1 MARLGVIDLGSN
13 SVRLVIYEARKDAA
27 APKPFRILADEK
39 KMAGLSAYV
48 VDGQFSTAG
57 IERAAAILGDHLK
70 IARNLSCDRV
80 DIFATAVLRN
90 CANSAFAVA
99 AIEEAIEHPIFLL
112 SGEEEADLGLAGAR
126 IGQELGR
133 GTLVDIGGG
142 STELTALNEHGQRP
156 RHGASTSLPQ
166 GSVSSYAQFVA
177 VILPETAECRAIAE
191 GLLSHLERLGEQ
203 SREQLRGERLY
214 GIGGSVRAVVK
225 MQAQA
230 LGLPAKPPLIER
242 ASLDALFDLLESDRG
257 AFAHGAAKA
266 CPDRVHTLVPGMV
279 ILRTLMEALGAGE
292 VVVCKYGI
300 REGYLVKR
308 VLKD

>member
-57 IERAAAILGDHLK
+57 IERAAGDHLK

-142 STELTALNEHGQRP
+142 SQP
-156 RHGASTSLPQ
+156 
-166 GSVSSYAQFVA
+166 
-177 VILPETAECRAIAE
+177 
-191 GLLSHLERLGEQ
+191 
-203 SREQLRGERLY
+203 
-214 GIGGSVRAVVK
+214 
-225 MQAQA
+225 
-230 LGLPAKPPLIER
+230 
-242 ASLDALFDLLESDRG
+242 
-257 AFAHGAAKA
+257 
-266 CPDRVHTLVPGMV
+266 
-279 ILRTLMEALGAGE
+279 
-292 VVVCKYGI
+292 
-300 REGYLVKR
+300 
-308 VLKD
+308 